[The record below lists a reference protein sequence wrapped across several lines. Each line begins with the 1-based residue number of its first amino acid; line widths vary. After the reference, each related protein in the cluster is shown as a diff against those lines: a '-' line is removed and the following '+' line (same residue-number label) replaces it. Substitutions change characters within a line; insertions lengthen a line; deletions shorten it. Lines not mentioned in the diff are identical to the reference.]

1 MLLKLLGYWH
11 EVRSSLWGLP
21 LLMVAAAGI
30 AALLAVQLPV
40 RQGDDPVWFL
50 YSGDA
55 EDAPQFLS
63 NLVTAMITMAT
74 LVISIT
80 MVVLTLAAQQL
91 GPRIIRSFMADRRT
105 QATLGLFVATV
116 VYLLLVLRSASGATD
131 RVPNLAVTGGTALV
145 LLCLGAVL
153 IFVHHLARSIIA
165 DTTIDRV
172 GEELDRDL
180 VRLLP
185 ESERDTTSPPS
196 QPSENGAP
204 LTLRGSGY
212 VQSVNYE
219 ALVEIAKKAHA
230 VIELEVKPGRHVILG
245 STFGWIHPPEAATE
259 ERRSKIENCLTLEGE
274 RASIQDPE
282 NSIRQLVEV
291 ALRALSPSVNDPF
304 TAMAVVDRLT
314 ESLAKVMRRGSAQ
327 CVWVDEDGLV
337 RVLAP
342 RSTFAD
348 FVEEAFRQIRQHSQ
362 DHPAVLIRLVE
373 GLGQLLAQA
382 DAAQKSALQK
392 QIEIVLEVGRRSIAQ
407 KEDLDAF
414 ESRAIVALGRTS
426 KS

>member
-1 MLLKLLGYWH
+1 
-11 EVRSSLWGLP
+11 
-21 LLMVAAAGI
+21 
-30 AALLAVQLPV
+30 
-40 RQGDDPVWFL
+40 
-50 YSGDA
+50 
-55 EDAPQFLS
+55 
-63 NLVTAMITMAT
+63 
-74 LVISIT
+74 
-80 MVVLTLAAQQL
+80 
-91 GPRIIRSFMADRRT
+91 MADRRT
-105 QATLGLFVATV
+105 QVTLGLFVATV
-116 VYLLLVLRSASGATD
+116 VYLLLVLRSTFGATD
-131 RVPNLAVTGGTALV
+131 SVPNLAVTGGTALV

-172 GEELDRDL
+172 GEELDRDI

-185 ESERDTTSPPS
+185 ELERDASSPASHPR
-196 QPSENGAP
+196 ENGAP

-219 ALVEIAKKAHA
+219 RLVEIAKKADA
-230 VIELEVKPGRHVILG
+230 AIELEVKPGRHVILG
-245 STFGWIHPPEAATE
+245 STFGWVDPPEAATA
-259 ERRSKIENCLTLEGE
+259 ERRSKIENCLTLEGQ
-274 RASIQDPE
+274 RASLQDPE

-342 RSTFAD
+342 RSTFSD
-348 FVEEAFRQIRQHSQ
+348 FVEEAFRQIRQHSRE
-362 DHPAVLIRLVE
+362 HPAVLIRLVY

-382 DAAQKSALQK
+382 QAAQKPALQK
-392 QIEIVLEVGRRSIAQ
+392 QIELVLDLGRRSIA
-407 KEDLDAF
+407 ENDDLEAL
-414 ESRAIVALGRTS
+414 ENQAIIARGKTKTA